1 MDERPTAVVVTA
13 DDDAREPIVRSLTRA
28 GILTV
33 PVVSGEV
40 ALATIR
46 GRAVSLVVIDVELP
60 TMSGYET
67 CHELREEFGA
77 DLPIIFVSGI
87 RTEPFD
93 RVAGL
98 LIGADDYLLKPV
110 DQDELL
116 VRARRLLRRPPAVP
130 TEGGDPLTDREME
143 ILRLLAS
150 GASQARIAG
159 QLRIS
164 PKTVGTHIQRIL
176 TKLGV
181 HSRTEAVAF
190 AFRHGWVPSGDTGEP
205 A

>member
-1 MDERPTAVVVTA
+1 MDERLTAVVVTA

-33 PVVSGEV
+33 PVVSGEE

-46 GRAVSLVVIDVELP
+46 GRAASLVVIDVELP

-67 CHELREEFGA
+67 CHELREEFGEE
-77 DLPIIFVSGI
+77 LPIIFVSGI
-87 RTEPFD
+87 RTEPVD

-116 VRARRLLRRPPAVP
+116 VRARRLLRRSPAMP
-130 TEGGDPLTDREME
+130 RNGQDPLTDREME